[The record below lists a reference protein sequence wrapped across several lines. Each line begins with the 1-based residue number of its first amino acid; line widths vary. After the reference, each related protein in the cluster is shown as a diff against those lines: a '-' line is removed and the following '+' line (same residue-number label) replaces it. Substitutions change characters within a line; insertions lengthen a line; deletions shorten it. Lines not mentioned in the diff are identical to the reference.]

1 MKFLKRKNKWGKK
14 IFAKLLAGAAGITVV
29 AFIGK
34 AAVIVVCVA
43 VVVLVIYSTT
53 DAKDREYLDLKL
65 VQEQEQEQE
74 QDTNSELKP
83 LA

>member
-14 IFAKLLAGAAGITVV
+14 IFAKLLAGAAGITV
-29 AFIGK
+29 AAIIGK

-53 DAKDREYLDLKL
+53 DAKEREFLDPKL
-65 VQEQEQEQE
+65 VQE